1 MTSPQKEYEI
11 LKGLR
16 YRLECAGY
24 RVFLGRTIDP
34 EIDPLPCVTVFQRE
48 DGDRVDNG
56 PLRVTSLVVEAWI
69 ETETK
74 DPLLE
79 VTEYREDLL
88 KTLFSVPSY
97 DSGDDLK
104 GKAAS
109 MEYVSGHSIPHDNK
123 YATAQIAVDVKY
135 YGGGA

>member
-1 MTSPQKEYEI
+1 MRQKESKI

-16 YRLECAGY
+16 FRLECAGY

-34 EIDPLPCVTVFQRE
+34 EVDHLPCVTVFQRE
-48 DGDRVDNG
+48 DGDRPDES

-79 VTEYREDLL
+79 VTEYRERLF
-88 KTLFSVPSY
+88 KTLFSAPSY
-97 DSGDDLK
+97 DSEDDLK
-104 GKAAS
+104 GMATS
-109 MEYVSGHSIPHDNK
+109 MEYISGHSIPHDTK